1 MRKISKTKAN
11 CFLNGLLDKSRFAKG
26 DGWADGGAT

>member
-11 CFLNGLLDKSRFAKG
+11 SFLNGLLDQSRFAKG
-26 DGWADGGAT
+26 DSWAER